1 MDLLARIRDQSV
13 GSWIST
19 ILVSLVG
26 VYVVQTFRSWYRL
39 RHFKGPWLAGISR
52 LWLVRK
58 ISGGRFHLDFMEVNQ
73 KYGSIARIGPNDLV
87 TSDPA
92 VMRRM
97 LAVRSPYRR
106 SEWYV
111 GMRFDPTRDNIE
123 SVMDD
128 DRHTKLRSIMA
139 AGYSGKENEDL
150 EGTVDR
156 NIQALIK
163 LIRTKY
169 LSTDAKSKP
178 LDFGRK
184 AQYFTLDVISD
195 VSYREPFGFL
205 EADADLHDYIKE
217 AEKVLPAALMVT
229 IFPVLNWVLQLSIL
243 KAALPSEKD
252 PLGMGKIIGITK
264 EVVAE
269 RFRENKKVQRDMLGS
284 FIAHG
289 LNQEDA
295 ESETL
300 LQVMAGSDTTAG
312 GIRGIFL
319 YILMHPRVMSKL
331 RAEISSSTISS
342 PIQEAEA
349 KKMPYLQAIIK
360 EGLRIFPPLVGLMSK
375 AVPPEG
381 DVINGLFVPG
391 GTKIGYG
398 SYGIF
403 RDKNAWGQDADVF
416 RPERWIEESPG
427 RLKEMESTL
436 ELVFSYGKYQCLG
449 KNIAMMELNKVFVEL
464 LRNFDFNI
472 VNPFE
477 PLKLECHG
485 VFMFSEMWLTA
496 FEREKT

>member
-1 MDLLARIRDQSV
+1 MDLLASLLDQSV
-13 GSWIST
+13 GCWIVT
-19 ILVSLVG
+19 ILVALAG
-26 VYVVQTFRSWYRL
+26 TFVVQTCRSWYRL
-39 RHFKGPWLAGISR
+39 RHFKGPWLASISR
-52 LWLVRK
+52 LWLVRS

-73 KYGSIARIGPNDLV
+73 KYGSLARIGPNDLV

-97 LAVRSPYRR
+97 LAVRSHYRR
-106 SEWYV
+106 SDWYI

-123 SVMDD
+123 SIMDD
-128 DRHTKLRSIMA
+128 DRHTKLRSMMA

-150 EGTVDR
+150 EGTIDR
-156 NIQALIK
+156 NIQNLIK
-163 LIRTKY
+163 LIRAKY
-169 LSTDAKSKP
+169 LSTDSESKP

-195 VSYREPFGFL
+195 VAYREPFGFL
-205 EADADLHDYIKE
+205 AADRDLYDYIKE

-243 KAALPSEKD
+243 KAALPSDKD

-264 EVVAE
+264 KVVAE
-269 RFRENKKVQRDMLGS
+269 RFGKNKKVQQDMLGS

-300 LQVMAGSDTTAG
+300 LQIMAGSDTTASG
-312 GIRGIFL
+312 VRAILL
-319 YILMHPRVMSKL
+319 YILMNPRVLAKL
-331 RAEISSSTISS
+331 RVEIASTPISS

-381 DVINGLFVPG
+381 DVINGQFVPG

-398 SYGIF
+398 AYGIF
-403 RDKNAWGQDADVF
+403 QDKKTWGLDADVF
-416 RPERWIEESPG
+416 RPERWIEETADK
-427 RLKEMESTL
+427 LKDMESTL
-436 ELVFSYGKYQCLG
+436 ELIFSYGKYQCLG
-449 KNIAMMELNKVFVEL
+449 KNIAMMELNKIFVEVSYSSMSAKEL
-464 LRNFDFNI
+464 
-472 VNPFE
+472 
-477 PLKLECHG
+477 H
-485 VFMFSEMWLTA
+485 
-496 FEREKT
+496 